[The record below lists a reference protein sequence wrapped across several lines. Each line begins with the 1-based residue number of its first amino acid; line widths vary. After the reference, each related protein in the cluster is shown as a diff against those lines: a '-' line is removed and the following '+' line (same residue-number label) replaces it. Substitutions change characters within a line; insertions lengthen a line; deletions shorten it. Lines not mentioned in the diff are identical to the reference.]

1 MVNTVAES
9 LHRRILEALGEG
21 VCTIDRENRIT
32 VFNRAA
38 AKILQVPEGEAIGRP
53 YPEVIRSDSCR
64 SADLLKQT
72 MLTGQSLQC
81 IACTVLNA
89 SGKSIPVIVNT
100 AAVRDD
106 SGEIIGVVATLRDN
120 RDVEILRKELR
131 AEYTRHDIVSK
142 SPRIHAILDLVP
154 DLSASSSTVLI
165 LGPTGT
171 GKGLLAQAIHNGG
184 ARKKEP
190 FVTVNCGAL
199 PDQLL
204 ESELFGY
211 RQGAFTDAKRDK
223 PGRFAA
229 AGNGT
234 IFLDEIGDLSPATQV
249 KLLRVLQEKV
259 YEPLGGEE
267 PVSTNARVIAA
278 TNLDLAAEVEAKR
291 FRADLYYRLNVIP
304 LTLPS
309 LAERRED
316 IPLLVAH
323 FIERFAAETG
333 KNLRGITPGALA
345 AIAGHEFPGN
355 IRELQNVIEHA
366 FILCKSDEI
375 QVECL
380 PPQIG
385 MSTPATPSPHP
396 APNRGHPV
404 PEREV
409 LERTLER
416 HAGSRIATAA
426 ELGIHPSTL
435 WRKMKKF
442 KLL

>member
-1 MVNTVAES
+1 MVNNVPES

-21 VCTIDRENRIT
+21 VCTIDRDNRIT

-38 AKILQVPEGEAIGRP
+38 SLILAVPEEEAIGRP
-53 YPEVIRSDSCR
+53 YTEVIRSDSCR
-64 SADLLKQT
+64 SADLLAQT
-72 MLTGQSLQC
+72 MLTGENLEC
-81 IACTVLNA
+81 IACAVLNA
-89 SGKSIPVIVNT
+89 SGDSIPVIVNT

-106 SGEIIGVVATLRDN
+106 RGEIIGVVATLKDN
-120 RDVEILRKELR
+120 RDVELLRKELR

-142 SPRIHAILDLVP
+142 SPRMHAILDLVP
-154 DLSASSSTVLI
+154 DLSASTSTVLI
-165 LGPTGT
+165 LGPTGS
-171 GKGLLAQAIHNGG
+171 GKGLLARAIHNGG
-184 ARKKEP
+184 ARKSKP

-211 RQGAFTDAKRDK
+211 RRGAFTDAKRDR

-229 AGNGT
+229 ARNGT

-259 YEPLGGEE
+259 YEPLGAEE
-267 PVSTNARVIAA
+267 PVTTNARVIAA

-291 FRADLYYRLNVIP
+291 FRADLFYRLSVIP

-333 KNLRGITPGALA
+333 KNLRGISPGALA
-345 AIAGHEFPGN
+345 AIAGHELPGN
-355 IRELQNVIEHA
+355 VRELQNIIEHA

-380 PPQIG
+380 PPRVLS
-385 MSTPATPSPHP
+385 STEAAPSGKPAPRRGNPAT
-396 APNRGHPV
+396 
-404 PEREV
+404 EKEV
-409 LERTLER
+409 LQRTLEK
-416 HAGSRIATAA
+416 HGGSRIATAA
-426 ELGIHPSTL
+426 EFGIHPSTL

-442 KLL
+442 ELL